1 MQVPRQLK
9 TWLQIYN
16 SLYSATSKTLNKHVG
31 IRLHSIQ
38 AKKDVL
44 IVSNIANIIVT
55 NILSLF
61 PWLLSHMF
69 SCKRWSFSAKKKK
82 IKNLVNL
89 KVLASNFISLA
100 CNKSWRNHVNDSSS
114 KNTNLTK
121 RLNLWGPAV
130 AWCCANPALRAS
142 VHAN

>member
-1 MQVPRQLK
+1 MQVPRQLE

-16 SLYSATSKTLNKHVG
+16 SLYTATSKTLNKHVG
-31 IRLHSIQ
+31 IWLHSIQ

-44 IVSNIANIIVT
+44 IVSNVANIIVT
-55 NILSLF
+55 NILALF
-61 PWLLSHMF
+61 SWLLSHMF
-69 SCKRWSFSAKKKK
+69 SCKIKPFSAKRKK
-82 IKNLVNL
+82 KNLVNL

-100 CNKSWRNHVNDSSS
+100 CNKSWRNHINDSSS

-121 RLNLWGPAV
+121 RPNLWGPAV
-130 AWCCANPALRAS
+130 VCCCASPALRAS